1 MRITTLMQA
10 DLPAQANV
18 KSDVPAELL
27 QLRDSID
34 RIDEE
39 IIAALARRFAVT
51 EQVGRLKARHD
62 LESVDPVR
70 EQEKLQ
76 RLRSQAEQH
85 GINADF
91 VRSLFQQIFDEVVRN
106 HRQLRAL
113 AGTAPQAGNAGAGPE
128 S

>member
-1 MRITTLMQA
+1 MQA
-10 DLPAQANV
+10 DVQANANP
-18 KSDVPAELL
+18 DVPQELL

-34 RIDEE
+34 SIDEE
-39 IIAALARRFAVT
+39 IIAALARRFVVT

-76 RLRSQAEQH
+76 RLRNQAEQH

-91 VRSLFQQIFDEVVRN
+91 VRILFQQIFDEVVKN
-106 HRQLRAL
+106 HRHLRKL
-113 AGTAPQAGNAGAGPE
+113 AGKQD
-128 S
+128 